1 MRNSPTAIYHHTGSI
16 EWPGKSPDV
25 AISFV
30 DGVVGYD
37 FVKTMKLQL
46 QAGRDFSKDFGTD
59 SAAFLLNETAVKKIG
74 FANAIGQSM
83 KWGNRPGKVIGV
95 LKDFHFNSMHET
107 IEPLIMRLDDQW
119 KWGTILVRIKAS
131 KEKETIASL
140 QKICKEVNPKFPFTY
155 QFSDQE
161 FAKLYTS
168 EAVVSKLAN
177 LFAFLAIFISC
188 LGLFGLATFTAEQR
202 VKEIGVRK
210 VLGASVSTIVQLLA
224 ANFLKPVVLAFL
236 IAFPLAWY
244 AMNKWLEGYAY
255 KESISWTMFAGAAF
269 LTICIALI
277 TVSFQTI
284 KAAIVNPVKSL
295 RSE

>member
-1 MRNSPTAIYHHTGSI
+1 
-16 EWPGKSPDV
+16 
-25 AISFV
+25 
-30 DGVVGYD
+30 
-37 FVKTMKLQL
+37 
-46 QAGRDFSKDFGTD
+46 
-59 SAAFLLNETAVKKIG
+59 
-74 FANAIGQSM
+74 M

-119 KWGTILVRIKAS
+119 KWGTILVRIKAG

-140 QKICKEVNPKFPFTY
+140 QKIYKEVNPKFPFTY

-255 KESISWTMFAGAAF
+255 KVSISWTMFAGAAL
-269 LTICIALI
+269 LTICIALV